1 MYGCRHQLALLALG
15 EALQLRRPR
24 LLLGVRSLGSA
35 ISGVRVDCKGKDGKG
50 KQIERG
56 VVRDMMITGNK
67 PQARYLLDL
76 RGRCQEQL
84 AIRITLGMDNNRDRA
99 SRVMKKLVEF

>member
-1 MYGCRHQLALLALG
+1 
-15 EALQLRRPR
+15 
-24 LLLGVRSLGSA
+24 
-35 ISGVRVDCKGKDGKG
+35 
-50 KQIERG
+50 
-56 VVRDMMITGNK
+56 MMITGNK

-76 RGRCQEQL
+76 RRRCQEQL